1 MRHTVN
7 NYNIRLPIAHWSPY
21 DPLGRLDGQ
30 AIPLLSLLSPM
41 GFPKS
46 QVSGTFA
53 HKRPGPIK
61 TRAVGSPPSIA
72 GPFGSHRRPGARCG
86 FPLSGACPASQ
97 QSSPWA

>member
-46 QVSGTFA
+46 QVSGFA
-53 HKRPGPIK
+53 SCHKPSAPRAQRDVRSQEAGPLLPLLGPSGPID
-61 TRAVGSPPSIA
+61 APALAGGSD
-72 GPFGSHRRPGARCG
+72 
-86 FPLSGACPASQ
+86 
-97 QSSPWA
+97 